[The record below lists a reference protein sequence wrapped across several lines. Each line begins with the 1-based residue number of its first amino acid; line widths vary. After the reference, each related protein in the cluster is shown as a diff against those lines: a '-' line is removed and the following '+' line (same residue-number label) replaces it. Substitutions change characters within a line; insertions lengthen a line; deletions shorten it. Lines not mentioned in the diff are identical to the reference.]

1 MPVQLNH
8 TIVWCRDKKR
18 SAAFLSELLQRP
30 EPTAFGPFLVVE
42 LDNDVSLD
50 FYERD
55 GAISLQ
61 HYAFL
66 ISEEEFDRA
75 FEKVRS
81 RGLSYWADPAK
92 SRPGEVDTHDGGR
105 RIYFDD
111 PDNHLLEIMT
121 RKYGVASVDFVR

>member
-1 MPVQLNH
+1 LVQLNH

-18 SAAFLSELLQRP
+18 SASFLSELLERP

-55 GAISLQ
+55 GHISLQ

-75 FEKVRS
+75 FEKIRS

-92 SRPGEVDTHDGGR
+92 SRPGEIDRHDGGR

-121 RKYGVASVDFVR
+121 RPYGSG

>member
-18 SAAFLSELLQRP
+18 SAGFLSELLERP

-55 GAISLQ
+55 GTISLQ

-66 ISEEEFDRA
+66 ISEDEFDRA
-75 FEKVRS
+75 FAKIGA

-92 SRPGEVDTHDGGR
+92 SRPGEIDTHDGGR

-111 PDNHLLEIMT
+111 PDKHLLEIMT
-121 RKYGVASVDFVR
+121 RKYGVA